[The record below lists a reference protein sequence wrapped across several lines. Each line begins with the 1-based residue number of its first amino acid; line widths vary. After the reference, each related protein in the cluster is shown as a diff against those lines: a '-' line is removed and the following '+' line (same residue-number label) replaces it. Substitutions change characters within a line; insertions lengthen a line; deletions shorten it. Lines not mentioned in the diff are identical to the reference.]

1 MMDIYMIQA
10 FSDFQGQLSHR
21 VEKTQLILL
30 GAEEFVVD
38 TSQPAER

>member
-1 MMDIYMIQA
+1 MDIYVIQA

-30 GAEEFVVD
+30 GAEKFVVD
-38 TSQPAER
+38 TSQPEKW